1 MVMRKTGSSAD
12 QQVTETDNDTQ
23 APESITKAAA
33 AGGQRELT
41 PTEREEIIRGEEN

>member
-12 QQVTETDNDTQ
+12 QQVTETDSDEGVQ
-23 APESITKAAA
+23 GIAKAAA

-41 PTEREEIIRGEEN
+41 PQERDEIIRGEEN